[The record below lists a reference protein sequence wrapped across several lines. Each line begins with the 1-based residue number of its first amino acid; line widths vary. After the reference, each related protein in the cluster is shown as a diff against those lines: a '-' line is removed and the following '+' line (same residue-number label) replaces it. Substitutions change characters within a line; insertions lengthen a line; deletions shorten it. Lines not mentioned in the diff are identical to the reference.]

1 MQVLAT
7 VGVIVV
13 FLGLPLSGARAQ
25 TSPNWPTYLSNGAR
39 TGYNGAERII
49 TPSTARNLTKLWTDT
64 AGGSIS
70 TEPIQVNGVLYYGSW
85 DGYEHAV
92 VAATGTQRWSANLGQ
107 TTDTSCEPPTTV
119 GVASTAMVNT
129 IKVNG
134 RATRAVFVG
143 GGNGNFYALNASTG
157 RVIWRTRLGTPP
169 GTFLWSSPLF
179 YKGSIYEGIASFGDC
194 PLIRG
199 GVVRM
204 DAATGKV
211 KNKIY
216 TVPAGC
222 NGADVWGSP
231 TVDTATGDIY
241 FATGNAGQC
250 GRPESLGTAVIK
262 TNSSLRRLGSWQ
274 IPPAQLPNDDSD
286 FGSTPT
292 LFRASIR
299 GHVHLMVGLQ
309 NKDGIYYAFNR
320 STISSGPLWQK
331 RMAGVG
337 GNCPQCGTADISPSA
352 YDGHHLFVGA
362 ENTQI
367 GGVTCAGSIRE
378 LQPSTGGTVWVDCL
392 QAGAVLGAVTA
403 VPGVVFVGAG
413 NTVYAI
419 AASTGAILW
428 SYQDTNGG
436 SYFWGAPTISNGR
449 VYVGNQDGNLYAF
462 GTKAPGTKVS
472 HFALSSPGVT
482 FLMRALAGSWTP
494 GVSAR
499 E

>member
-1 MQVLAT
+1 MRRTAMQVLAT

-231 TVDTATGDIY
+231 TVDTATGDFY
-241 FATGNAGQC
+241 FVTGNAGFC
-250 GRPESLGTAVIK
+250 GSPESLAVAVIQ
-262 TNSSLRRLGSWQ
+262 TNSSLNVLSSWQ
-274 IPPAQLPNDDSD
+274 VPSASQPNDDSD

-292 LFRASIR
+292 LFHASIN
-299 GHVHLMVGLQ
+299 GAVHQMVGAQ
-309 NKDGIYYAFNR
+309 NKNGIYYAFDR
-320 STISSGPLWQK
+320 SAISSGPLWQQQIA
-331 RMAGVG
+331 AGG
-337 GNCPQCGTADISPSA
+337 ECPECGDADIAPSA
-352 YDGHHLFVGA
+352 YDGQHLLVGGA
-362 ENTQI
+362 QTEIN
-367 GGVTCAGSIRE
+367 GVTCAGSIRE
-378 LQPSTGGTVWVDCL
+378 LQPGTGTTVWVDCPRS
-392 QAGAVLGAVTA
+392 GSVLGAVTA
-403 VPGVVFVGAG
+403 VPGVTFTGAG
-413 NTVYAI
+413 DTTYAI
-419 AASTGAILW
+419 ATSTGAILW
-428 SYQDTNGG
+428 SYQDTNSG
-436 SYFWGAPTISNGR
+436 SDFWGAPTISNGR
-449 VYVGNQDGNLYAF
+449 VYVGNQDGSLYAF
-462 GTKAPGTKVS
+462 GAGYN
-472 HFALSSPGVT
+472 LGLRSPVVKFG
-482 FLMRALAGSWTP
+482 
-494 GVSAR
+494 
-499 E
+499 